1 MVAHGGSECCQNIH
15 KEMQSA
21 DKVCGLHSGVRNSG
35 KPFLIALIVAGT
47 ACGTAGA
54 VAAAGGL
61 SLFFVVYHAADNQSN
76 HCQKDETDKNCTD
89 IRADPLQHKN
99 HSISE
104 H

>member
-1 MVAHGGSECCQNIH
+1 MGKQSHLKKAFPAGKAFTSALLLFLLALGAFVVA
-15 KEMQSA
+15 
-21 DKVCGLHSGVRNSG
+21 
-35 KPFLIALIVAGT
+35 
-47 ACGTAGA
+47 AGA

-76 HCQKDETDKNCTD
+76 HCQEDETDKNCTD

>member
-1 MVAHGGSECCQNIH
+1 MG
-15 KEMQSA
+15 KQSHLKKA
-21 DKVCGLHSGVRNSG
+21 FPAG
-35 KPFLIALIVAGT
+35 KAFTSALLLFLLALGAFVMA
-47 ACGTAGA
+47 AGA

>member
-1 MVAHGGSECCQNIH
+1 
-15 KEMQSA
+15 MQPA
-21 DKVCGLHSGVRNSG
+21 DKVCGLHSGVRKSNS
-35 KPFLIALIVAGT
+35 ITLIVAGT
-47 ACGTAGA
+47 ARGTAGA

>member
-1 MVAHGGSECCQNIH
+1 
-15 KEMQSA
+15 MQDATAPQRSM
-21 DKVCGLHSGVRNSG
+21 LM
-35 KPFLIALIVAGT
+35 AGAT
-47 ACGTAGA
+47 HRAVSA